1 MNELKPLLPKNIQKV
16 YYLQVGQ
23 NSAVGIL
30 TCYRLDVLG
39 IEPRWGEK
47 GEIFRTRPDRPL
59 GPTSLQYTGYRVSS
73 RGYSGRGVALTNHP
87 QGRG

>member
-1 MNELKPLLPKNIQKV
+1 
-16 YYLQVGQ
+16 
-23 NSAVGIL
+23 
-30 TCYRLDVLG
+30 
-39 IEPRWGEK
+39 
-47 GEIFRTRPDRPL
+47 L